1 MDAPSILRRLA
12 GWPWRWCLRRADA
25 QFKTDAEGQHVYF
38 PYGIHSAG
46 RIAPNEAEYVRLRNA
61 IAWLL
66 VAMPVVVP
74 LLFLW
79 FSLVPIWVYV
89 LTAGPAAAAFWILDG
104 RRTWMRWP
112 ASAERLTLRDVDE
125 RSPWMYRSAWFLLL
139 SFRSGGRRARAGN
152 VRAAGHRHRDPWVR
166 PPPPSARGV
175 GVASPRR
182 LAARGRRQRA
192 FGEATPLVSR
202 ASAIAAGAW
211 SNLAI
216 QIPEPSTSW
225 LSLGAVGALSG

>member
-1 MDAPSILRRLA
+1 VGARASVTLRRLA
-12 GWPWRWCLRRADA
+12 GYPWRWCLRRADA

-89 LTAGPAAAAFWILDG
+89 LTAGPAAAAFWILVG

-125 RSPWMYRSAWFLLL
+125 RSPWMYRSAWFLLVL
-139 SFRSGGRRARAGN
+139 SVVLMVPALFMA
-152 VRAAGHRHRDPWVR
+152 
-166 PPPPSARGV
+166 
-175 GVASPRR
+175 
-182 LAARGRRQRA
+182 
-192 FGEATPLVSR
+192 
-202 ASAIAAGAW
+202 
-211 SNLAI
+211 
-216 QIPEPSTSW
+216 
-225 LSLGAVGALSG
+225 ALSGGGEPLVVGLAGAAFFGALALFAWWQIRAVRRVSTRGRFLRCSTRAKMRRS

>member
-1 MDAPSILRRLA
+1 VGARASFTLRRLA
-12 GWPWRWCLRRADA
+12 GYPWRWCLRRADA

-89 LTAGPAAAAFWILDG
+89 LTAGPAAAAFWILVG

-125 RSPWMYRSAWFLLL
+125 RSPWMYRSAWFLLVL
-139 SFRSGGRRARAGN
+139 SVVLMVPALFMA
-152 VRAAGHRHRDPWVR
+152 
-166 PPPPSARGV
+166 
-175 GVASPRR
+175 
-182 LAARGRRQRA
+182 
-192 FGEATPLVSR
+192 
-202 ASAIAAGAW
+202 
-211 SNLAI
+211 
-216 QIPEPSTSW
+216 
-225 LSLGAVGALSG
+225 ALSGGGEPLVVGLAGAAFFGALALFAWWKIMAVRRVRRGDGS